1 MILLY
6 LWHKTIKKI
15 VFSFNKTNR
24 IHGYLTTELNA
35 VVFAVAVVALAYEEG
50 GRMNRKNTT
59 LTTLVVL
66 FVNYKHQTA
75 CMLLEHLS
83 HAYILR
89 AGIMFDVCVH
99 VCVCLCVL

>member
-35 VVFAVAVVALAYEEG
+35 VVFAVVALAYEEG

-59 LTTLVVL
+59 MSTLVVFSL
-66 FVNYKHQTA
+66 DYKH
-75 CMLLEHLS
+75 
-83 HAYILR
+83 
-89 AGIMFDVCVH
+89 H
-99 VCVCLCVL
+99 VTRTSFTCLHSSRRNYV